1 MKYTDKIDNAI
12 ISYKYLNNEICKNI
26 FEENLPFLKASIKF
40 LEDELQN
47 SNFAKKIIASL
58 FCCNFI
64 QNYFYHL
71 IKYIYDNKD
80 VSIDKLYDYSPIIKI
95 IDGEESQQT
104 THFRFSIKILFMR
117 LLYYNFGPRKSET
130 YENFIKF
137 DFEGRKITFRNQ
149 FKDDKKFE
157 DSIPKLI
164 NYSKIFLEDY
174 GMDETFK
181 YIYGKVD
188 NDIEKKYNKI
198 FYNLSYYS
206 ISFISDSSYRAKF
219 ISEDEKMKIYKNVE
233 KILEDNEEIFN
244 YHYTELS
251 YNYLSIMSEKL
262 STILEK
268 EKSKLGDFKDSNT
281 NYNERILGILIN
293 AFRICFISL
302 IKKEKEKYFY
312 GYILSL
318 KDNELLNFLKEC
330 FVPGFNSILKNE
342 SFNENDFDQ
351 NMNSNS
357 KVLFLLLKFIFYSS
371 LFYSYSQGKISE
383 SDINNFTINKN
394 QSCLQ
399 TLVSIWNALE
409 IELNNIKITK
419 IETFLNLISK
429 YLTEYLEMFLVEN
442 CKDENKKNEFQ
453 NKSSEL
459 IEKCITNFTEYQ
471 AYFIDYSMKNII
483 QEYNYPLRYK
493 DQIYPYMKYFV
504 VFGKPNIIDIKNK
517 ITKENHLLNSIYNN
531 PNYDF
536 KCLEN
541 FKNYNL
547 IVNNLIKILSY
558 SSYYDKFSSKKINE
572 IDWLKEKIPLIF
584 ELIEKNQNDKNIQ
597 EIKNAT
603 IGNLNDLIKQHYNKF
618 IECQNNNLLMSIRY
632 DYCFKRTFRKI
643 NIQDCYNDEHIN
655 FNLSSFSNYTFFHS
669 IYSNFISRK
678 SFDKNKKVNYVDYQT
693 FEIDIKNLEEK
704 LFCLLFYRKNIFNK
718 TINTITF
725 RYDGLN
731 KNENYTFIIRNFL
744 KKYPKYEKLDN
755 DLKEKFNSV
764 LSNELKNMKSNIEG
778 IQNDKIFIS
787 SDFDKLF
794 DKRKLSDL
802 LSKKLNLSI
811 EQLMKTYKDNNVLS
825 EKIIKIILD
834 MAFSIQELFKYL
846 ITFNLSEDIPLFF
859 IYKNLPDNIFSTKH
873 LKSIFTEFKDLCI
886 KHLYSLYEYIE
897 LILFPFF
904 LNQINP
910 CYMENI
916 STFTTDHLKMLFDAN
931 EFKESISIEITQLI
945 EAIRKFIC
953 RYLVSSE
960 KSEVI
965 KRNENL
971 ILLLINHELW
981 NCSSPEDE
989 YFSKIRDSLTNIN
1002 NLLVEPILV
1011 MNTLSLFGVLL

>member
-1 MKYTDKIDNAI
+1 M
-12 ISYKYLNNEICKNI
+12 
-26 FEENLPFLKASIKF
+26 KASIKF

-47 SNFAKKIIASL
+47 SNFEKKIIASL

-80 VSIDKLYDYSPIIKI
+80 VSIDNLYDYSPIIKI

-104 THFRFSIKILFMR
+104 TPFRFSIKILFMR
-117 LLYYNFGPRKSET
+117 LLYYNFGPRKRET
-130 YENFIKF
+130 YENFVKF
-137 DFEGRKITFRNQ
+137 DFEGRKINFISQ

-181 YIYGKVD
+181 YLYGKVD
-188 NDIEKKYNKI
+188 DNIEKKYNKI

-206 ISFISDSSYRAKF
+206 ITLISDSSYRAKF

-233 KILEDNEEIFN
+233 KILENNEEIFN

-251 YNYLSIMSEKL
+251 YNYLSVMSEKL
-262 STILEK
+262 STTLEK
-268 EKSKLGDFKDSNT
+268 EKSKLGDFKDSNA

-302 IKKEKEKYFY
+302 IKKAKEKYFY

-318 KDNELLNFLKEC
+318 KDSELLNFLKES

-351 NMNSNS
+351 NLNSNS

-371 LFYSYSQGKISE
+371 LFFSYSQGKISE
-383 SDINNFTINKN
+383 SDVNNFTINKN

-399 TLVSIWNALE
+399 TLIRIWNDLE

-419 IETFLNLISK
+419 IETFLNLVSK
-429 YLTEYLEMFLVEN
+429 YLTEYLEFFLVED
-442 CKDENKKNEFQ
+442 CKNENKKNEFQ
-453 NKSSEL
+453 NKFNEL
-459 IEKCITNFTEYQ
+459 ITKCITNFTEYQ
-471 AYFIDYSMKNII
+471 TYFIDYSMKNII

-517 ITKENHLLNSIYNN
+517 ITNDNDLLNSIYNN

-547 IVNNLIKILSY
+547 IVNNLIRNLSY
-558 SSYYDKFSSKKINE
+558 SSYYDKISSKKIYE
-572 IDWLKEKIPLIF
+572 IDWLKEKMPLIF
-584 ELIEKNQNDKNIQ
+584 ELIEKNQNDKNIE

-603 IGNLNDLIKQHYNKF
+603 IGNLNDLIKEHYNKF
-618 IECQNNNLLMSIRY
+618 IECQNKNLLMSIRY
-632 DYCFKRTFRKI
+632 NYCFRRCFRKI
-643 NIQDCYNDEHIN
+643 NAQDCNNDEHLN

-669 IYSNFISRK
+669 IYSEFISRK

-693 FEIDIKNLEEK
+693 FEIDIDSLEDK

-731 KNENYTFIIRNFL
+731 KNEKYTFIIRNFL
-744 KKYPKYEKLDN
+744 KKYPKNEKMDN
-755 DLKEKFNSV
+755 DLVKKFNNI
-764 LSNELKNMKSNIEG
+764 LNKELKNMESNLEE

-787 SDFDKLF
+787 SKFNELF
-794 DKRKLSDL
+794 DKRKLTDL

-811 EQLMKTYKDNNVLS
+811 EQIMKTYKDNNILS

-834 MAFSIQELFKYL
+834 ISFSIQELFKYL
-846 ITFNLSEDIPLFF
+846 IKFNLSEDIPLFF
-859 IYKNLPDNIFSTKH
+859 IYKNLPENLFNTKH
-873 LKSIFTEFKDLCI
+873 LKRFFAQFNDLCI

-916 STFTTDHLKMLFDAN
+916 SKFTTEHLKMLFDED
-931 EFKESISIEITQLI
+931 EFKENISIKIAQLM

-953 RYLVSSE
+953 RYLVNSE
-960 KSEVI
+960 KSEII

-981 NCSSPEDE
+981 NCSSPDDE
-989 YFSKIRDSLTNIN
+989 KFKRIKDSLTNIN

-1011 MNTLSLFGVLL
+1011 KNALSLFDSYLEITTIKLIKKD